1 MVVTSGYDT
10 GVDDGVIWIL
20 NPADGS
26 IIHSI
31 TVPRSGDLGPPL
43 VVDLNSDRVAD
54 RIYVGDTDG
63 NLWRFDL
70 PDGNEKLGLV
80 HKKFRSFDKLFEAGI
95 IPTVKESII
104 LIFYN

>member
-1 MVVTSGYDT
+1 M
-10 GVDDGVIWIL
+10 DDGVIWIL

-31 TVPRSGDLGPPL
+31 TVPKSGDLGPPL

-70 PDGNEKLGLV
+70 PGSNTSNWKAPKQAA
-80 HKKFRSFDKLFEAGI
+80 HRQQAEAVVRR
-95 IPTVKESII
+95 P
-104 LIFYN
+104 